1 MSDVTNAEMGRWL
14 ARIEAKLDKA
24 IDDHEHRLRTVER
37 WVYGLPPTFL
47 LAVASLIVA
56 YLRGG

>member
-1 MSDVTNAEMGRWL
+1 MSDITNAEMGRWL
-14 ARIEAKLDKA
+14 ERIEAKLDKA
-24 IDDHEHRLRTVER
+24 IDDHERRLRQVER

-56 YLRGG
+56 YVKGG